1 MNEFIMI
8 VLKTPEDQSS
18 SILYTISTFYLDKQP
33 IKTLFPLFDHYLKG
47 GLLFLLQ
54 LKDQD
59 YQTAIERA
67 NQLRI
72 RWEWLRQTARE
83 LKQSPSTN
91 VSILPHVP
99 VSSTM
104 VIPSAVSTSPIN
116 TVEENNSGNL
126 TISSSN
132 SLSSSHEENEI
143 GREEEFRYF
152 VPLPRSRL
160 MTREH
165 WYTLLLSLP
174 RSLARHSPTLLYTSY
189 EDGYCLDSLLP
200 RIRRKSPTLLLVEL
214 PEDVMVGIYREDE
227 WEDSRLAFGESS
239 TRLLRKGKG
248 EKVYEMWEGVKGK
261 EGSAR
266 FVYIRSTK
274 DQIMVGAGGKEGIA
288 LYVSNDFS
296 KSYSQQ
302 SEVFGNPALFRREF
316 FAIVNIEAF
325 HIS

>member
-1 MNEFIMI
+1 M
-8 VLKTPEDQSS
+8 
-18 SILYTISTFYLDKQP
+18 
-33 IKTLFPLFDHYLKG
+33 
-47 GLLFLLQ
+47 FLLQ

-67 NQLRI
+67 NQRRT

-83 LKQSPSTN
+83 LKQPSSTN
-91 VSILPHVP
+91 VTTLPHVP
-99 VSSTM
+99 VSSRM
-104 VIPSAVSTSPIN
+104 VIPSPIIAI
-116 TVEENNSGNL
+116 EENNPGSPA
-126 TISSSN
+126 TSSSN
-132 SLSSSHEENEI
+132 SFSSSHQDKGV
-143 GREEEFRYF
+143 GREDEFRYF
-152 VPLPRSRL
+152 APLPRSRL

-165 WYTLLLSLP
+165 WQTLLLSLP
-174 RSLARHSPTLLYTSY
+174 RSLARHSPALLYTSY

-227 WEDSRLAFGESS
+227 WEDSRTAFGESS

-248 EKVYEMWEGVKGK
+248 EKVYEMWEGVKGE

-266 FVYIRSTK
+266 FVYVRSTK
-274 DQIMVGAGGKEGIA
+274 DRIMVGAGGKDGIA

-316 FAIVNIEAF
+316 FGIVNIEAF
-325 HIS
+325 HIL